1 MNYNFNEFQTS
12 LEELHLDREPQEIQD
27 QFYDF
32 LNNVPYIRNLV
43 SSSRLRA
50 KDLPKD
56 SEGKIIIDLT
66 NPHILEDMDYFRP
79 TAIHYK
85 QTGRISD
92 LRPNPNPNSEYGK
105 WVREEVRRC
114 NEGYIRKS
122 DGEWITGD
130 YYFFLNYCPILLS
143 KIQEGSKKALRVWD
157 FPEVW
162 EGHYLKFH
170 YARIARNN
178 GHHGAELAS
187 RSKGKSYSL
196 AALIAKRFLL
206 GESREV
212 NREVKCLVTAYQ
224 KEYLTKDGILNKF
237 QSYIDFCAQNT
248 QFPARKLRSSLQ
260 DMNWKSGYIDLD
272 TGTQKG
278 TLNEVIGV
286 SSKDD
291 ESKLRGKRG
300 VLIAIEEF
308 GSFPNLLGLYGT
320 LRPSVEEGDMVYG
333 MIYMQGTAGDDE
345 SDFASAQEI
354 MYNPLGYN
362 MQAVS
367 NVYDKQGQGR
377 KNFVYFFPGYLNRKG
392 CYNKD
397 GVSDV
402 TKALL
407 EILKNRYL
415 VKYNS
420 TDLKAITK
428 TISEVPITPQEA
440 ILRANGNIFP
450 VTALNERLNQIDN
463 NPNEY
468 NDVYVGTLVQSKD
481 GLVEFKPTTDLPIR
495 DFPLKD
501 NKAEGALEIF
511 EMPQKVRN
519 AIPNER
525 YIISLDN
532 YENDV
537 SNTMSLGSMFVL
549 DLWTDRIAAEYTG
562 RPMFSDDL
570 NELCRKLCL
579 FYNAKCLYENN
590 KKNTF
595 AYFSKM
601 NCLSLLADT
610 PEYLKQKQL
619 IKTIGY
625 GNTSK
630 GVAATVPIKNFGFT
644 LIRDWLLKPTTIIIN
659 DNEITVPNLHF
670 IRNRALLKEL
680 ILFNPDINVDRI
692 MSLVQLMLYREEKMI
707 LYQGNPQ
714 KNKDVTSKDY
724 LGNDPFFQQDSSKFN
739 KITTI
744 Q

>member
-1 MNYNFNEFQTS
+1 
-12 LEELHLDREPQEIQD
+12 
-27 QFYDF
+27 
-32 LNNVPYIRNLV
+32 
-43 SSSRLRA
+43 
-50 KDLPKD
+50 
-56 SEGKIIIDLT
+56 
-66 NPHILEDMDYFRP
+66 MDYFRP

-85 QTGRISD
+85 TTGRVSN

-105 WVREEVRRC
+105 WIREEVRRC
-114 NEGYIRKS
+114 NEGYVRES

-143 KIQEGSKKALRVWD
+143 KIQEGSRKALRVWD

-170 YARIARNN
+170 YAKIARDN

-212 NREVKCLVTAYQ
+212 NKEVKCLVTAYQ

-260 DMNWKSGYIDLD
+260 DMNWKLGYIDLD

-320 LRPSVEEGDMVYG
+320 LRPSVEEGDVVYG

-362 MQAVS
+362 MQAIP
-367 NVYDKQGQGR
+367 NVYDKEGQGR

-397 GVSDV
+397 GVSDI

-407 EILKNRYL
+407 EILKSRYI

-420 TDLKAITK
+420 TDIKAITK
-428 TISEVPITPQEA
+428 TVSEVPITPQEA
-440 ILRANGNIFP
+440 ILRSNGNIFP

-468 NDVYVGTLVQSKD
+468 DDVYVGTLIQNKE
-481 GLVEFKPTTDLPIR
+481 GGIEFKPTGDLPIR

-511 EMPQKVRN
+511 EMPISIHGKV
-519 AIPNER
+519 PNNR

-537 SNTMSLGSMFVL
+537 SNTLSLGSMFVL
-549 DLWTDRIAAEYTG
+549 DLWTDRIVAEYTG

-570 NELCRKLCL
+570 NEICRKLCL

-601 NCLSLLADT
+601 NCTYLLADT
-610 PEYLKQKQL
+610 PEYLRQKQL

-644 LIRDWLLKPTTIIIN
+644 LIRDWLLKPVTTISGEE
-659 DNEITVPNLHF
+659 EITVPNLHF
-670 IRNRALLKEL
+670 TRNRALLKEL

-692 MSLVQLMLYREEKMI
+692 MSLVQLMLYREERMI
-707 LYQGNPQ
+707 LYQGNPSR
-714 KNKDVTSKDY
+714 DTEEVPKDY
-724 LGNDPFFQQDSSKFN
+724 LGNDPFFQQDSSKFS
-739 KITTI
+739 KRTITG
-744 Q
+744 

>member
-1 MNYNFNEFQTS
+1 MIFNEFQTS
-12 LEELHLDREPQEIQD
+12 LEDLHIDKEPQEIQD
-27 QFYDF
+27 QFFDF
-32 LNNVPYIRNLV
+32 INNVPYIRNLV
-43 SSSRLRA
+43 STKRLKA
-50 KDLPKD
+50 KDLPRD
-56 SEGKIIIDLT
+56 NEGRIIIDLT
-66 NPHILEDMDYFRP
+66 NPHILENMDYFRP

-85 QTGRISD
+85 TTGRVSN

-105 WVREEVRRC
+105 WIREEVRRC
-114 NEGYIRKS
+114 NEGYVRES

-143 KIQEGSKKALRVWD
+143 KIQEGSRKALRVWD

-170 YARIARNN
+170 YAKIARDN

-212 NREVKCLVTAYQ
+212 NKEVKCLVTAYQ

-260 DMNWKSGYIDLD
+260 DMNWKLGYIDLD

-320 LRPSVEEGDMVYG
+320 LRPSVEEGDVVYG

-362 MQAVS
+362 MQAIS
-367 NVYDKQGQGR
+367 NVYDKEGQGR

-397 GVSDV
+397 GVSDI

-407 EILKNRYL
+407 EILKNRYI

-420 TDLKAITK
+420 TDIKAITK
-428 TISEVPITPQEA
+428 TVSEVPITPQEA
-440 ILRANGNIFP
+440 ILRSNGNIFP

-468 NDVYVGTLVQSKD
+468 DDVYVGTLIQNKE
-481 GLVEFKPTTDLPIR
+481 GGIEFKPTGDLPIR

-511 EMPQKVRN
+511 EMPISIHSKV
-519 AIPNER
+519 PNNR

-537 SNTMSLGSMFVL
+537 SNTLSLGSMFVL
-549 DLWTDRIAAEYTG
+549 DLWTDRIVAEYTG

-570 NELCRKLCL
+570 NEICRKLCL

-601 NCLSLLADT
+601 NCTYLLADT
-610 PEYLKQKQL
+610 PEYLRQKQL

-644 LIRDWLLKPTTIIIN
+644 LIRDWLLKPVTTISGEE
-659 DNEITVPNLHF
+659 EITVPNLHF

-692 MSLVQLMLYREEKMI
+692 MSLVQLMLYREERMI
-707 LYQGNPQ
+707 LYQGNPSR
-714 KNKDVTSKDY
+714 DTEEVPKDY
-724 LGNDPFFQQDSSKFN
+724 LGNDPFFQQDSSKFS
-739 KITTI
+739 KRTITG
-744 Q
+744 

>member
-1 MNYNFNEFQTS
+1 MIFNEFQTS
-12 LEELHLDREPQEIQD
+12 LEDLHIDKEPQEIQD
-27 QFYDF
+27 QFFDF
-32 LNNVPYIRNLV
+32 INNVPYIRNLV
-43 SSSRLRA
+43 STKRLRA
-50 KDLPKD
+50 KDLPRD
-56 SEGKIIIDLT
+56 NEGRIIIDLT
-66 NPHILEDMDYFRP
+66 NPHILENMDYFRP

-85 QTGRISD
+85 TTGRVSN

-105 WVREEVRRC
+105 WIREEVRRC
-114 NEGYIRKS
+114 NEGYVRES

-143 KIQEGSKKALRVWD
+143 KIQEGSRKALRVWD

-170 YARIARNN
+170 YAKIARDN

-212 NREVKCLVTAYQ
+212 NKEVKCLVTAYQ

-260 DMNWKSGYIDLD
+260 DMNWKLGYIDLD

-320 LRPSVEEGDMVYG
+320 LRPSVEEGDVVYG

-362 MQAVS
+362 MQAIP
-367 NVYDKQGQGR
+367 NVYDKEGQGR

-397 GVSDV
+397 GVSDI

-407 EILKNRYL
+407 EILKSRYI

-420 TDLKAITK
+420 TDIKAITK
-428 TISEVPITPQEA
+428 TVSEVPITPQEA
-440 ILRANGNIFP
+440 ILRSNGNIFP

-468 NDVYVGTLVQSKD
+468 DNVYVGTLIQNKE
-481 GLVEFKPTTDLPIR
+481 GGIEFKPTGDLPIR

-511 EMPQKVRN
+511 EMPISIHGKV
-519 AIPNER
+519 PNNR

-537 SNTMSLGSMFVL
+537 SNTLSLGSMFVL
-549 DLWTDRIAAEYTG
+549 DLWTDRIVAEYTG

-570 NELCRKLCL
+570 NEICRKLCL

-601 NCLSLLADT
+601 NCTYLLADT
-610 PEYLKQKQL
+610 PEYLRQKQL

-644 LIRDWLLKPTTIIIN
+644 LIRDWLLKPVTTISGEE
-659 DNEITVPNLHF
+659 EITVPNLHF

-692 MSLVQLMLYREEKMI
+692 MSLVQLMLYREERMI
-707 LYQGNPQ
+707 LYQGNPSR
-714 KNKDVTSKDY
+714 DTEEVPKDY
-724 LGNDPFFQQDSSKFN
+724 LGNDPFFQQDSSKFS
-739 KITTI
+739 KRTI
-744 Q
+744 AG